1 MILGLA
7 TLVTGCGG
15 TGVGIEPEKN
25 EWLEATRELVGEMCE
40 LARNEEAAEWF
51 TSNAGLL
58 DRMREMGEG
67 TYDRPRK
74 GWVAEVSDE
83 VLQEGLLALSK
94 TEFAEEEEE
103 IREIPKV
110 LRNRINPS
118 LLVSAFQAMGQE
130 STELA
135 AYTILTTS
143 KTYLRPGDWRENMLV
158 VLDYGGE
165 YAVAAAFWE
174 SGEGTVTGSVG
185 FVRAEVAAK
194 LCEALEEWGVKKG
207 VIRRLS
213 EDDLR
218 GKSL

>member
-1 MILGLA
+1 M
-7 TLVTGCGG
+7 VTGCRG
-15 TGVGIEPEKN
+15 TGIEPEKN

-40 LARNEEAAEWF
+40 LARNKEAVRWF

-58 DRMREMGEG
+58 DGIRKMGEG

-74 GWVAEVSDE
+74 GWVAEVSE
-83 VLQEGLLALSK
+83 EELLKGVLALSETGFEK
-94 TEFAEEEEE
+94 EET
-103 IREIPKV
+103 REIPKV
-110 LRNRINPS
+110 LHKRLNPS
-118 LLVSAFQAMGQE
+118 VLISAFQAIEQE
-130 STELA
+130 RMELA

-143 KTYLRPGDWRENMLV
+143 KTYVRPGDWRENMLV

-174 SGEGTVTGSVG
+174 SGAKTVTGSVS
-185 FVRAEVAAK
+185 FMRAEVAAK
-194 LCEALEEWGVKKG
+194 LCEVLEEWGVKKG
-207 VIRRLS
+207 AIRRLS